1 MYSGRLETQAV
12 PDPELDLYS
21 QLESSGAIQQQKLAI
36 DNPIYAPSYETVVVD
51 NDYEKLDHFRDSPN
65 DNTETKF

>member
-1 MYSGRLETQAV
+1 MYSGRLETQTV

-21 QLESSGAIQQQKLAI
+21 QLESSGVIQQQKPAF

-51 NDYEKLDHFRDSPN
+51 NDYEKLDHFRDSLN
-65 DNTETKF
+65 DNIETKF